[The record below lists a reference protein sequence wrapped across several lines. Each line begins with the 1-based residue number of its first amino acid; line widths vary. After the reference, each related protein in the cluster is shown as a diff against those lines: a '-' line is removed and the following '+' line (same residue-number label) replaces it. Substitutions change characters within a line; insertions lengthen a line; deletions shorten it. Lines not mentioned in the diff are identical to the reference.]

1 MEMLDEVVGAKAQL
15 SGTEFLFLVGVS
27 LAAGV
32 SPLVCA
38 EKVVEVRRSSDLENA
53 SLQCW
58 LKFSKRT
65 N

>member
-38 EKVVEVRRSSDLENA
+38 EKVVEVNVDEDPVYEVADDKLDS
-53 SLQCW
+53 
-58 LKFSKRT
+58 
-65 N
+65 

>member
-38 EKVVEVRRSSDLENA
+38 EKVVEVRSSD
-53 SLQCW
+53 W
-58 LKFSKRT
+58 R
-65 N
+65 